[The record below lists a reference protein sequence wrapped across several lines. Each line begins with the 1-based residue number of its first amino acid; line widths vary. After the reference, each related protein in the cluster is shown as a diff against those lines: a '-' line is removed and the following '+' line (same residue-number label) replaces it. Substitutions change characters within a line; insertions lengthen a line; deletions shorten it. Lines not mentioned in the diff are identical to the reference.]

1 MSDKK
6 SKYYYDYTR
15 NMSDDKIKNNKWIR
29 IIGNKYLI
37 ITVFFVFWMLFFD
50 TNSFL
55 IHKELNDD
63 IKKLEENKKAY
74 LEEIINDK
82 IFIDK
87 MKDSVEIEKFAREQ
101 YYLKKENE
109 EIYLIEHEDSV
120 KTENK

>member
-1 MSDKK
+1 MKLIS
-6 SKYYYDYTR
+6 
-15 NMSDDKIKNNKWIR
+15 KIKNNKWIR

-87 MKDSVEIEKFAREQ
+87 MKDSAEIEKFAREQ

>member
-1 MSDKK
+1 MKLIS
-6 SKYYYDYTR
+6 
-15 NMSDDKIKNNKWIR
+15 KIKNNKWIR

-120 KTENK
+120 KTKNK

>member
-1 MSDKK
+1 
-6 SKYYYDYTR
+6 
-15 NMSDDKIKNNKWIR
+15 
-29 IIGNKYLI
+29 
-37 ITVFFVFWMLFFD
+37 MLFFD

-87 MKDSVEIEKFAREQ
+87 MKDSAEIEKFAREQ

-120 KTENK
+120 KTKKK

>member
-1 MSDKK
+1 MKLIS
-6 SKYYYDYTR
+6 
-15 NMSDDKIKNNKWIR
+15 KIKNNKWIR
-29 IIGNKYLI
+29 FIGNKYLI

>member
-1 MSDKK
+1 
-6 SKYYYDYTR
+6 
-15 NMSDDKIKNNKWIR
+15 
-29 IIGNKYLI
+29 
-37 ITVFFVFWMLFFD
+37 MLFFD

-63 IKKLEENKKAY
+63 IKKLEKNKKAY

-87 MKDSVEIEKFAREQ
+87 MKDSAEIEKFAREQ

-120 KTENK
+120 KTKNK

>member
-1 MSDKK
+1 MKLIS
-6 SKYYYDYTR
+6 
-15 NMSDDKIKNNKWIR
+15 KIKNNKWIR

>member
-1 MSDKK
+1 MKLIS
-6 SKYYYDYTR
+6 
-15 NMSDDKIKNNKWIR
+15 KIKNNKWIR

-87 MKDSVEIEKFAREQ
+87 MKDRYNKFWPLRIVL
-101 YYLKKENE
+101 YV
-109 EIYLIEHEDSV
+109 IYQNFWIKL
-120 KTENK
+120 